1 LVLAYQN
8 KPTVRVLWDAI
19 PDCTGWETSQETE
32 VILLPTKWNKDKEGA
47 WRMDIQID
55 IDSSDDECDEKN
67 NESDCHAE
75 EFSDSESESSMS
87 VGSD

>member
-1 LVLAYQN
+1 
-8 KPTVRVLWDAI
+8 
-19 PDCTGWETSQETE
+19 
-32 VILLPTKWNKDKEGA
+32 
-47 WRMDIQID
+47 MDIQID
-55 IDSSDDECDEKN
+55 IDSSDDECDEKH